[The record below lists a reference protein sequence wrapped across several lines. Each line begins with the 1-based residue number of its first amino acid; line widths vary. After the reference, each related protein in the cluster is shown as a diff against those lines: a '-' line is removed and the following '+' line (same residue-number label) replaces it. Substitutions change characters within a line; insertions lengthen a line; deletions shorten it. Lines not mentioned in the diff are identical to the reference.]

1 MPKRVS
7 PPRLLSALAAALLCA
22 GVSAAAAQESRG
34 QDAKGQGTRLANL
47 ASAFAPRHLADGRV
61 TTAPTGYV
69 RFCAEHAHDCGTLGS
84 GLAVMKVDPQRSTE
98 LERINHTVNEA
109 IQPETDLDHFGET
122 ERWSYP
128 DDGRGDC
135 EDYVLEKRRRL
146 INLGW
151 PSSVLLITVVRDRE
165 GDGHA
170 VLTVMTDKG
179 DLILDNQETEIR
191 AWKDTG
197 YRFVKRQSQA
207 DPSIWVTL
215 GETRVPPVV
224 GGGR

>member
-1 MPKRVS
+1 MSKRIS
-7 PPRLLSALAAALLCA
+7 PPRLLLALAAALLCA
-22 GVSAAAAQESRG
+22 GVSAASAQEQRA
-34 QDAKGQGTRLANL
+34 QNTRFANL

-69 RFCAEHAHDCGTLGS
+69 RFCADHNHDCEAAGTGLG
-84 GLAVMKVDPQRSTE
+84 VMKLDTQRTAE
-98 LERINHTVNEA
+98 LERINRTVNDA
-109 IQPETDLDHFGET
+109 VQPETDLDHYGET
-122 ERWSYP
+122 ERWAYP
-128 DDGRGDC
+128 DDSRGDC

-179 DLILDNQETEIR
+179 DLILDNQETDIR

-197 YRFVKRQSQA
+197 YRYVKRQSQV
-207 DPSIWVTL
+207 DPSTWVSL

-224 GGGR
+224 GTGR

>member
-1 MPKRVS
+1 MSKRSS
-7 PPRLLSALAAALLCA
+7 PPRLLLALAAALLCA
-22 GVSAAAAQESRG
+22 GVSAASAQEQRA
-34 QDAKGQGTRLANL
+34 QNTRFANL

-69 RFCAEHAHDCGTLGS
+69 RFCTDHAHDCEAAGAGV
-84 GLAVMKVDPQRSTE
+84 AVMKLDTQRSAE
-98 LERINHTVNEA
+98 LDRINRIVNEA
-109 IQPETDLDHFGET
+109 VQPETDLDHYGET
-122 ERWSYP
+122 ERWAYP

-179 DLILDNQETEIR
+179 DLILDNQETDVR

-197 YRFVKRQSQA
+197 YRYVKRQSQV
-207 DPSIWVTL
+207 DPSTWVSL

-224 GGGR
+224 GTGR

>member
-1 MPKRVS
+1 MTKRVS
-7 PPRLLSALAAALLCA
+7 PPRLLPALALAFVCALGAATQA
-22 GVSAAAAQESRG
+22 HAQ
-34 QDAKGQGTRLANL
+34 QAPTRLANL

-61 TTAPTGYV
+61 TSAPTGYV
-69 RFCAEHAHDCGTLGS
+69 RFCAEHGADCGPMGP
-84 GLAVMKVDPQRSTE
+84 AVSVIRMDAPHTAE
-98 LERINHTVNEA
+98 LERINRTVNDTV
-109 IQPETDLDHFGET
+109 QPETDLDHYGET
-122 ERWSYP
+122 ERWAYP

-151 PSSVLLITVVRDRE
+151 PASVLLITVVRDRE

-170 VLTVMTDKG
+170 VLTVVTDKG
-179 DLILDNQETEIR
+179 DLILDNQEADIR
-191 AWKDTG
+191 PWKDTG

-207 DPSIWVTL
+207 DPSTWVSL

-224 GGGR
+224 GTGR

>member
-1 MPKRVS
+1 MSKRIS
-7 PPRLLSALAAALLCA
+7 PPRLLLALAAALLCA
-22 GVSAAAAQESRG
+22 GVSAASAQEQRA
-34 QDAKGQGTRLANL
+34 QNTRFANL

-69 RFCAEHAHDCGTLGS
+69 RFCAEHAHDCETAGAGV
-84 GLAVMKVDPQRSTE
+84 AVMKLDTQRTAE
-98 LERINHTVNEA
+98 LDRINRTVNEA
-109 IQPETDLDHFGET
+109 VQPET
-122 ERWSYP
+122 ERDPYP

-146 INLGW
+146 INIGW
-151 PSSVLLITVVRDRE
+151 PTSVLLITVVRDRE

-179 DLILDNQETEIR
+179 DLILDNQETEIH

-197 YRFVKRQSQA
+197 YRYVKRQSQT
-207 DPSIWVTL
+207 DPSTWVSL

-224 GGGR
+224 GTGR

>member
-1 MPKRVS
+1 MSKRIS
-7 PPRLLSALAAALLCA
+7 PPRLLLALAAALLCA
-22 GVSAAAAQESRG
+22 GVSAASAQEQRA
-34 QDAKGQGTRLANL
+34 QNTRFANL

-69 RFCAEHAHDCGTLGS
+69 RFCAEHAQDCEAAGS
-84 GLAVMKVDPQRSTE
+84 GVTVMKLDTQRSAE
-98 LERINHTVNEA
+98 LERVNHTVNETV
-109 IQPETDLDHFGET
+109 QPETDLDHYGET
-122 ERWSYP
+122 ERWAYP

-146 INLGW
+146 INIGW

-179 DLILDNQETEIR
+179 DLILDNQETEIH

-197 YRFVKRQSQA
+197 YRYVKRQSQA
-207 DPSIWVTL
+207 DPSTWVSL

-224 GGGR
+224 GTGR